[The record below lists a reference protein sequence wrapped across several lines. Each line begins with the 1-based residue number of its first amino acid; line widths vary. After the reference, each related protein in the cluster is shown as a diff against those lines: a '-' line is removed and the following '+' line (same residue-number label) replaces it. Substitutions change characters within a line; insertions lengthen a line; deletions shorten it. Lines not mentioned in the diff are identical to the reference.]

1 MADGF
6 ERDAKKAAANLAKHG
21 IDFIDAQQVFED
33 HNSVEWIDDRRDYGE
48 TRWIVLGMVNGRL
61 LNVVYTAPDETTVR
75 IISAR
80 GATPRE
86 RRKYHEGQ
94 T

>member
-1 MADGF
+1 MAEEF
-6 ERDAKKAAANLAKHG
+6 EWDAKKAAANLAKHG

-48 TRWIVLGMVNGRL
+48 TRWVVLGTVLGRL
-61 LNVVYTAPDETTVR
+61 LNVVYTMPDNATVR

-80 GATPRE
+80 RATPRE
-86 RRKYHEGQ
+86 RRRYHESQ